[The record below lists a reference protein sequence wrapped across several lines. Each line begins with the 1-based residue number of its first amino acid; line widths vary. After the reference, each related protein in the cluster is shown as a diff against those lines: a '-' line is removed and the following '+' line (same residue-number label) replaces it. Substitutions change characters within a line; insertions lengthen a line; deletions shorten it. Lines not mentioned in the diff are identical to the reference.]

1 MRSAVLGGY
10 VQCER
15 GWVEAARLSH
25 CGAWLQST
33 KIYLDEL
40 SDLEGKDLETRVPPP
55 TPCSIPLPA

>member
-1 MRSAVLGGY
+1 M
-10 VQCER
+10 QCDR

-33 KIYLDEL
+33 KIYLDEF
-40 SDLEGKDLETRVPPP
+40 SDLAGKDLETRVPPP